1 MSGAAHRAVYVAYY
15 RVSTAGQGRS
25 GLGLEAQRTAVHAFI
40 GAEPQHEFTEV
51 ESGKRSDRPELLRAL
66 DFAELTGATLIV
78 AKLDRLSR
86 DVEFLSKLQKAPIK
100 IIFADMPFADSFMIG
115 IMAQVAQWE
124 REQISKRTKAALAVA
139 KSRGKSIGGDR
150 GNLRGVSQAGAEA
163 SALNRGKVA
172 EARRQKVLPYI
183 RAARADGFR
192 SFKAIAAYL
201 NRRGIRTSRGKPW
214 RPSAVQRLEQIPAK
228 PAPAV

>member
-1 MSGAAHRAVYVAYY
+1 MASR
-15 RVSTAGQGRS
+15 RS
-25 GLGLEAQRTAVHAFI
+25 DQPFAFL

-86 DVEFLSKLQKAPIK
+86 DVEFLSKLQKVPIR
-100 IIFADMPFADSFMIG
+100 IVFADIPFADSFMIG

-139 KSRGKSIGGDR
+139 KSRGQRIGGDR
-150 GNLRGVSQAGAEA
+150 GNLPAVAASGA
-163 SALNRGKVA
+163 SASAHKRKHVAQDRAEKVLTYIT
-172 EARRQKVLPYI
+172 EARAQGPRTYRTI
-183 RAARADGFR
+183 AD
-192 SFKAIAAYL
+192 YL
-201 NRRGIRTSRGKPW
+201 NRKGIRTSRGNSW
-214 RPSAVQRLEQIPAK
+214 RPATVQRMDAG
-228 PAPAV
+228 